1 VAATVSLHGVTKRFD
16 HEHVAVDDLTLEIAE
31 GEFAILVGPSGCGKT
46 TALRMIA
53 GLEEATSGEI
63 RVGGRLVNDLPPTS
77 RDIAM
82 VFQNYALYPHM
93 SVYDNLR
100 FPLRL
105 KHVAKDEARERVLE
119 VARLL
124 SIDDLLERKPA
135 HLSGGQRQRVAI
147 GRALVRRPQAFL
159 MDEPLSNLDA
169 KLRVQMRTE
178 LLSLQRQLGVTTVY
192 VTHDQTEAMTLGDR
206 VVVMKD
212 GVVQQIDAPAQLYS
226 HPANMFVAGFI
237 GSPAM
242 NFFHGSVDGDAVDIG
257 PSRLPL
263 ERASHGSREVIVG
276 LRPEDFALTG
286 DSDPDA
292 ALVIDVQ
299 LTEEL
304 GSETLAYCTAEGIR
318 ILHAHTD
325 RDEDDQLRRSG
336 ALQQM
341 FVVRAPTS
349 AHLNG
354 GDRVGLKVD
363 CEAIRLFDPDSGRAL
378 AA

>member
-1 VAATVSLHGVTKRFD
+1 MAAIEFQSVTKVFPDGTR
-16 HEHVAVDDLTLEIAE
+16 AVDSLELAIE
-31 GEFAILVGPSGCGKT
+31 EEEFMVLVGPSGCGKT
-46 TALRMIA
+46 TALRMVA

-63 RVGGRLVNDLPPTS
+63 LVGGRVVNEVQSKD
-77 RDIAM
+77 RDVAM

-105 KHVAKDEARERVLE
+105 KHVRKDDARERVLE

-124 SIDDLLERKPA
+124 SIGDLLERKPA
-135 HLSGGQRQRVAI
+135 QLSGGQRQRVAI

-178 LLSLQRQLGVTTVY
+178 LLSLHRQLGVTTVY

-212 GVVQQIDAPAQLYS
+212 GVVQQIDAPAKLYRY
-226 HPANMFVAGFI
+226 PDNMFVAGFI

-242 NFFHGSVDGDAVDIG
+242 NFFHGSVEEGVVDIG
-257 PSRLPL
+257 PVKLRARP
-263 ERASHGSREVIVG
+263 ERAVRNVIVG
-276 LRPEDFALTG
+276 LRPEDFALGG
-286 DSDPDA
+286 DADFE
-292 ALVIDVQ
+292 VDVH
-299 LTEEL
+299 LTEQL
-304 GSETLAYCTAEGIR
+304 GSEVLAYCTADGLH
-318 ILHAHTD
+318 ILHPQSEGDAD
-325 RDEDDQLRRSG
+325 DERGRSG

-341 FVVRAPTS
+341 FVVRAPTNT
-349 AHLNG
+349 HLQP

-363 CEAIRLFDPDSGRAL
+363 LDAVRLFDPESGKAV
-378 AA
+378 